1 MTLKCAEKFSR
12 FESQC
17 IVEGFCVKASKRL
30 NVPMPQRKP
39 TNPTVS
45 PLRMPMSPR
54 PPFRSRLIPLLYRT
68 PIVLCLSPPAT
79 RHPVCVASCVCT
91 VTLCQLNLQGTV
103 KVLRICHG
111 HAVFVCDTFLP
122 PFTRLHI
129 SHFSE
134 IDACMS
140 LWQHVRQVD
149 VDGVYVSGV
158 VLLECFNVGFLTVK
172 RFYLRP

>member
-1 MTLKCAEKFSR
+1 MFVYIACCAYWWMTLKCTKTFSR
-12 FESQC
+12 FKSQC

-30 NVPMPQRKP
+30 NVPMPRRKP

-45 PLRMPMSPR
+45 PLHTPMFPR
-54 PPFRSRLIPLLYRT
+54 LPFRSPLVPLLYHTRNNSLPVT
-68 PIVLCLSPPAT
+68 SRHQTSCLRSFLRLP
-79 RHPVCVASCVCT
+79 
-91 VTLCQLNLQGTV
+91 VTLCQLYLQGTV

-129 SHFSE
+129 SHISE

-140 LWQHVRQVD
+140 LW
-149 VDGVYVSGV
+149 
-158 VLLECFNVGFLTVK
+158 
-172 RFYLRP
+172 